1 MNHSIGSY
9 GPIGTPG
16 LGHAA
21 IEQAEPV
28 ADAAEPE
35 HAAGLLAAMKPARA
49 ERQRVADEPAV
60 STDGDAAEPGDD
72 SPASGG
78 SPVFAMAAP
87 PSLPMAGPFE
97 RGIQPPTHRLP
108 GDSAP
113 ISRVDRRRKRRC

>member
-21 IEQAEPV
+21 IEQAEPM

-49 ERQRVADEPAV
+49 ERQRVADEPAE
-60 STDGDAAEPGDD
+60 STEGDAAEPGDD
-72 SPASGG
+72 SPPSVG
-78 SPVFAMAAP
+78 SPMFAVAA
-87 PSLPMAGPFE
+87 PMAGPLE
-97 RGIQPPTHRLP
+97 RGFQPPTHRLP